1 MESNR
6 KLQHGDRIT
15 ALGITC
21 TIDRILDLD
30 HFGDRPP
37 APGSDMWGYD
47 VELIDTRGNYRHW
60 KQNQDGGAAFRWNGR
75 AWQPIVPGQNAGR

>member
-21 TIDRILDLD
+21 TIDRILYLD